1 MKNFLNRFIASFF
14 ILIYSGAFGFAEEL
28 NRSLERG
35 KIRLEH
41 YLDRASL
48 ERSKEKWEE
57 SARKGIE
64 EALSLWENENL
75 QIKESDTK
83 AYEEGRQGAQKYF
96 NSVAGLS
103 YVKWL
108 CKKLEEEQKAGTDG
122 RLKALITA
130 AAKERIEE
138 NRDPESAA
146 REEEAWRAKCARI
159 IEEYGAEW
167 EANSGLMYT
176 ELALQNNRFGLS
188 EGEILEK
195 VKNEKSQIKNRIA
208 VESSLIAQKE
218 GRELLL
224 ELMYDRKSA
233 KNAAAKE
240 AAGAVVRE
248 LSDEV
253 TKKTEEDMNRLFQSL
268 ETQLSEQEADAVGR
282 SQDEWLEKFKAAFNK
297 GLSLWENAETR
308 FLEERSEWEKNAQG
322 VYAKSEESWLTAYRS
337 LKEKRKEWEK
347 NIEEKIKSAEEKLS
361 KESRDYFAEIQ
372 KTLDEYKAVL
382 SETSEKNGY
391 LAEMEAEFY
400 NKTRDLTVVA
410 KEGIE
415 AWGGLWSNR
424 YRGLYSY
431 WKTAVPQEL
440 EEILAENRNSNLKNY
455 DVRNLSQEKIDK
467 IKSELDDWKQKIVN
481 RSIAIYNNTV
491 NFVINDWNRQ
501 ISILN
506 NYMIRYVKDNQ
517 YDDEGRLFTESTR
530 FRFAYDTSDDVINQ
544 KIYELKNL
552 IYKDCESYDDDTS
565 HYYFDK
571 RYYDKCCAE
580 IDNALATF
588 RSRRSQLT
596 DLNRY
601 SAISSKLNE
610 LLSQEKYSEIEAYMD
625 EVCDKTILSR
635 EAHTAKSDY
644 TSCSELISWLKEC
657 LAAKK
662 QGEEAQKALYRLT
675 GVAEIG
681 GENFYNELDTEV
693 VKAKAILQARREEKE
708 IADAV
713 NEYAETTDWSRE
725 SAEQTE
731 AKLISAKNAYNTAY
745 DEYEKAAKTL
755 EGFER
760 NAATAESEMASAM
773 AVLKEK
779 EKAVKEAKEAYDA
792 AMAVTLGVSREVVSL
807 ELLSLVKAFKEKQAK
822 TAAAEKKYFQNLNK
836 AAMETEAAVFIKER
850 NKYVTP
856 LEEKIQDCDKLLQ
869 LELTDGKAF
878 EKTSS
883 ITNDERILSF
893 ASELDSLY
901 RLNVNNEKT
910 FEIVQTKKCL
920 EEYIEYLKKIA
931 EFKKE
936 IVKNGITG
944 ENTQNNPNGQQN
956 QSENELKNYLKV
968 LGEALE
974 ESNSDSTALTL
985 IKDALEKT
993 DEEFERE
1000 MESWKEGNPADM
1012 HSDLKKALQKMAYEA
1027 DEKTQ
1032 SVRKIIL
1039 NRNKFIAEL
1048 KNAFERDK
1056 EAYAQEALVYN
1067 SDEQKANNEKTKKKV
1082 EKLIFENEKSRIKS
1096 SAASYNQVVDFVFSL
1111 KKEGLT
1117 FSSGMGIKLD
1127 NYIDSYIEAESA
1139 RYVLLCGDSFDQN
1152 ALKER
1157 LSQLYRLYEKYGP
1170 EKNLS
1175 DQEVVEYVKLNLEMN
1190 MVQHILNRYDALKH
1204 RWYEHLI
1211 KAGFASDEFLSGSD
1225 RAQMKEILE
1234 SVQNLILENYE
1245 ESMDVQKELLF
1256 AEEIETLNIDADKN
1270 YAEVK
1275 SALDE
1280 TLEGLKSYAVQ
1291 YEQFSTGDGVKTVS
1305 AKQKDLNAAQAEAAE
1320 AEKEYLKAAQKVREE
1335 CEKYNRKAAEIGD
1348 LYKALDEKR
1357 LQKRIAQGVY
1367 DWAQSVY
1374 LENIGNAEDNDYE
1387 TPKERAAAA
1396 DYAYK
1401 KAEISLKV
1409 LEEVLQGKTN
1419 EDNPSEIEKE
1429 FKSYVE
1435 ADKKYYRSLV
1445 LNYEANVTLN
1455 SKRQELKACEIEAQ
1469 TRRLA
1474 VVRGTFFKENS
1485 ENRLVYVT
1493 KNDDGS
1499 YNVRLRRGEDG
1510 NAEVQR
1516 KYLTKKAVTVFN
1528 REINNEEYTKAED
1541 DLYKWYSSMVS
1552 NREVFENVA
1561 IAAMCVMAQNG
1572 WLSPNPFNEEGEY
1585 ITGIGDP
1592 HGIDAEGIY
1601 RGSRTEILW
1610 NTYNSVMSWGGE
1622 SDIAKC
1628 ILFATNSDSVFK
1640 GKIFDYQKTVLK
1652 ERALDRL
1659 EDKMEDIKD
1668 DNTFLK
1674 KILGGRI
1681 RNAKGKAAAAAEDKA
1696 HDLKIGQRYLKNE
1709 YFSQMFGVMG
1719 KSWNAYSAKSARTDE
1734 LNVMMY
1740 GTASVPSEKVSK
1752 EVLIEK
1758 IKSMTQNSKTGI
1770 QSEINELAKEL
1781 TEEVYTDALK
1791 ALEALNASLLAKK
1804 REAYS
1809 SLQKK
1814 YITAKTSQAKKEAEY
1829 QAKVSEECKI
1839 DEDTSKK
1846 LKALAQRASD
1856 KSLSIEQRKAASDEY
1871 DALYSKTA
1879 ESAKK
1884 IEKGL
1889 LKKAK
1894 EIFGNKTVN
1903 TESLYKKLLGHYSDY
1918 INPEKR
1924 ENFFVNENRVT
1935 ENYYASAVTS
1945 FIRMVKE
1952 AETAKNES
1960 LSNVYAAE
1968 LEASYHKFMAE
1979 KSGTVKLMK
1988 EIAKAASNEWNKAE
2002 EKLRVK
2008 YNSWKKDFLKEY
2020 KEKSSKWYDGYEK
2033 FLASKQAWIDKSY
2046 MNAAA
2051 GANEKT
2057 LNQAG
2062 VSVEET
2068 IEKAMESA
2076 KSMRAME
2083 EIKIDAE
2090 ATISEILGLTGLE
2103 KLTSAM
2109 KSLEERLN
2117 EKGMGLYKKKML
2129 SGDTS
2134 VNLSKIQ
2141 LAVNGMEKKL
2151 EASSAKLA
2159 AYQAQRTIDE
2169 TIKGYMER
2177 IDSTNQGM
2185 IDWEKE
2191 LALGAGYQWS
2201 PNGIRRS
2208 VVDGAT
2214 VWKVTYTDQSMR
2226 MYQNYTT
2233 SSPTIELNIEGLLNL
2248 GSAQVMA
2255 VVAQAQLELSK
2266 WGEKIFG
2273 VQKEYVPDSDDERGQ
2288 KRLSEAK
2295 EKIKSFKGKNF
2306 EDLSEAERQYYNEA
2320 LASLYTVEGG
2330 EIYEHIGEASDGK
2343 NDTKIAKASIR
2354 SEYGS
2359 GQIGLILLD
2368 FNENQR
2374 EEAKGW
2380 AEVALPLWEQKLWD
2394 GDNAPNIRI
2403 VAELATD
2410 VAGCIVSTAA
2420 PGIGAV
2426 AAAGMQV
2433 QTALIFASLDYGLG
2447 YKSAPEIGNEL
2458 GKKIAM
2464 TTIETAISLGASGYT
2479 KTANRLARIALDT
2492 GVSAANTTARTAV
2505 VNTDFSNLSFDNSS
2519 FKSSMGSWSTWQGTA
2534 AAGIGS
2540 AVGNGIEQVALGSRS
2555 YQSGTLLFSK
2565 GAGLTG
2571 SQIENLMSMSEF
2583 MGNVAKSYGEY
2594 KLTGRTTIN
2603 VLDIADLG
2611 LNIDGQKV
2619 HAGLLEYTIGG
2630 ENSGLR
2636 LGSGGTNFSY
2646 GKLAGA
2652 FKGINTAAE
2661 IVNKYLK
2668 TDKKVALSENKANNI
2683 YEAEKKGEE
2692 TSEKELTG
2700 KEETEESSIEEMEKE
2715 GLNPEPVKDENAEK
2729 KTEGQKAVEEITGT
2743 IEQQKEDSE
2752 EQKEVEKKV
2761 QEAKKENTE
2770 ERKESEANEPKNTM
2784 DMLKEFFEQNE
2795 MIRDL
2800 LEKTEKLFVKSNM
2813 LDKSVSDQ
2821 NELLQKKEKNVISK
2835 EHPSNQKDFDDRFN
2849 FKGERNSESCQTN
2862 VLINAFAQIT
2872 DISDEVLER
2881 AVTEWKKNDWITKEG
2896 VPRDLNKM
2904 SMRLAKLLN
2913 LDKHYGNPGKY
2924 DVNGNWKREEY
2935 EINNIMPKEFDGTIK
2950 SDTLNKDFSI
2960 GVLQLYNKKFNSTHY
2975 VFWSK
2980 KSGIIDSL
2988 DPKRVEAQGYKVVN
3002 FKPLKLYNNWQE

>member
-1 MKNFLNRFIASFF
+1 MKNFLNRLIASFF

-28 NRSLERG
+28 HRGLERG
-35 KIRLEH
+35 KIRLEY

-48 ERSKEKWEE
+48 ERSSEKWEE

-64 EALSLWENENL
+64 EALGLWESENL

-83 AYEEGRQGAQKYF
+83 AYEKERQGAQKYF

-130 AAKERIEE
+130 AAKERIAE

-146 REEEAWRAKCARI
+146 REEEAWRTKCAQI
-159 IEEYGAEW
+159 IEEYSAEW
-167 EANSGLMYT
+167 EADNNLLYT

-195 VKNEKSQIKNRIA
+195 VKNEKAQIKNRIA
-208 VESSLIAQKE
+208 VESRLTAQKE
-218 GRELLL
+218 GRTLLL
-224 ELMYDRKSA
+224 ELMYDRTSA

-240 AAGAVVRE
+240 AARAVVQE

-282 SQDEWLEKFKAAFNK
+282 NQDEWLEKFKAAFNK
-297 GLSLWENAETR
+297 GLSLWENAETK

-322 VYAKSEESWLTAYRS
+322 VYVKSEESWLTAYRS

-347 NIEEKIKSAEEKLS
+347 NIEEKIKSAEEKLH
-361 KESRDYFAEIQ
+361 KESRDYLAEIQ

-391 LAEMEAEFY
+391 LAQMEAEFY
-400 NKTRDLTVVA
+400 NKTRDMTVVA

-440 EEILAENRNSNLKNY
+440 EEILAADRNSNLKNY
-455 DVRNLSQEKIDK
+455 DIRNLNREKIDK

-481 RSIAIYNNTV
+481 RSIQIYNNTV

-544 KIYELKNL
+544 KISELKRA
-552 IYKDCESYDDDTS
+552 IYNSNNS
-565 HYYFDK
+565 SFFQ

-580 IDNALATF
+580 IDNAAATF
-588 RSRRSQLT
+588 RDRRSQFT
-596 DLNRY
+596 NLNRY
-601 SAISSKLNE
+601 NEISSKLNG

-635 EAHTAKSDY
+635 EAHTVKSDY

-693 VKAKAILQARREEKE
+693 VKAKAVLQARREEKE

-725 SAEQTE
+725 SAKQTE

-755 EGFER
+755 EEFER
-760 NAATAESEMASAM
+760 NAAAAEREMASAM
-773 AVLKEK
+773 TVLREK

-807 ELLSLVKAFKEKQAK
+807 ELLSLVKAFKERQAK
-822 TAAAEKKYFQNLNK
+822 KAAAEKKYFQNLNK
-836 AAMETEAAVFIKER
+836 AAMETEAANSIKEK

-856 LEEKIQDCDKLLQ
+856 LEEKIQGCDKLLQ

-936 IVKNGITG
+936 TVENGITG
-944 ENTQNNPNGQQN
+944 ENAQNNSNGQQN
-956 QSENELKNYLKV
+956 QSENELKNYLRV
-968 LGEALE
+968 LREALE
-974 ESNSDSTALTL
+974 ESDSDATALTL

-1032 SVRKIIL
+1032 AVRKIIL

-1157 LSQLYRLYEKYGP
+1157 LSQLNRLYEKYGP

-1190 MVQHILNRYDALKH
+1190 MVQHILNRYDALKY

-1211 KAGFASDEFLSGSD
+1211 KAGFASDEYLSGSD
-1225 RAQMKEILE
+1225 RAQIKEILE

-1245 ESMDVQKELLF
+1245 ESIDVQKELLF
-1256 AEEIETLNIDADKN
+1256 AEEIETLNGDADKN

-1280 TLEGLKSYAVQ
+1280 TLESLKSYAAQ
-1291 YEQFSTGDGVKTVS
+1291 YEQFSVKDGLHTVS

-1320 AEKEYLKAAQKVREE
+1320 AEKEYLKAARKVREE
-1335 CEKYNRKAAEIGD
+1335 CEKYNRKAAEIGE

-1419 EDNPSEIEKE
+1419 EDNPSEIEEE
-1429 FKSYVE
+1429 FKSYIE

-1469 TRRLA
+1469 TKRLA
-1474 VVRGTFFKENS
+1474 AVRGTFFNENS

-1493 KNDDGS
+1493 KNADGS
-1499 YNVRLRRGEDG
+1499 YNLKLRRGEDS

-1516 KYLTKKAVTVFN
+1516 EYLTQKAVTVVN
-1528 REINNEEYTKAED
+1528 HEINNEEYTKAED
-1541 DLYKWYSSMVS
+1541 DLYKWYNSMIS
-1552 NREVFENVA
+1552 NSGNFENVA
-1561 IAAMCVMAQNG
+1561 LAAMCVMANNG
-1572 WLSPNPFNEEGEY
+1572 WLSPSPFNEEGEY

-1592 HGIDAEGIY
+1592 HGIDAEVRY
-1601 RGSRTEILW
+1601 RRYRTEILW
-1610 NTYNSVMSWGGE
+1610 NTYNAVMSWGGE
-1622 SDIAKC
+1622 SEIAKC
-1628 ILFATNSDSVFK
+1628 ILFATNSDSVFRN
-1640 GKIFDYQKTVLK
+1640 KIFDYQKTVLK

-1659 EDKMEDIKD
+1659 EDKMDDIKD
-1668 DNTFLK
+1668 DNTFLRK
-1674 KILGGRI
+1674 VFRGRFTI

-1696 HDLKIGQRYLKNE
+1696 YDLKIAQRCLKND
-1709 YFSQMFGVMG
+1709 YFSQMAGVMVNS
-1719 KSWNAYSAKSARTDE
+1719 KNANSAKSARTAE
-1734 LNVMMY
+1734 FNVMMY
-1740 GTASVPSEKVSK
+1740 GTASVPNGKVSTAI
-1752 EVLIEK
+1752 LIEK

-1770 QSEINELAKEL
+1770 QREINELAKEL

-1814 YITAKTSQAKKEAEY
+1814 YIAAKTSQAEKEAEY

-1960 LSNVYAAE
+1960 LLKAYTTE
-1968 LEASYHKFMAE
+1968 LESSYYKLMAE

-1988 EIAKAASNEWNKAE
+1988 EIAKVASNEWNKAE

-2020 KEKSSKWYDGYEK
+2020 KEKKSQWYDGYEK

-2343 NDTKIAKASIR
+2343 NDAKIAKASIR
-2354 SEYGS
+2354 NEYGS

-2420 PGIGAV
+2420 PGVGAV

-2433 QTALIFASLDYGLG
+2433 QTALIFAGLDYGLG
-2447 YKSAPEIGNEL
+2447 YKSASEVGNEL

-2464 TTIETAISLGASGYT
+2464 TTIETAISLGASGYV
-2479 KTANRLARIALDT
+2479 KTTNRIARIALDT

-2540 AVGNGIEQVALGSRS
+2540 AVGNGIEQAALGSRS

-2611 LNIDGQKV
+2611 LNINGQKV

-2630 ENSGLR
+2630 ENFGLR

-2661 IVNKYLK
+2661 IVNKHLK
-2668 TDKKVALSENKANNI
+2668 TDKKGMLSENKANNI

-2692 TSEKELTG
+2692 TSEKELTD
-2700 KEETEESSIEEMEKE
+2700 KEETEESSIEEMGKD

-2800 LEKTEKLFVKSNM
+2800 LEKTEKLFERKNT
-2813 LDKSVSDQ
+2813 LGK
-2821 NELLQKKEKNVISK
+2821 LLIKKEKLYNLKKQK
-2835 EHPSNQKDFDDRFN
+2835 ELETKYGYDNTLCYATDLFNLYILSANMTDKQIDDYFIGSEIEKFIEKPSGYTIFD
-2849 FKGERNSESCQTN
+2849 KLS
-2862 VLINAFAQIT
+2862 
-2872 DISDEVLER
+2872 
-2881 AVTEWKKNDWITKEG
+2881 
-2896 VPRDLNKM
+2896 M
-2904 SMRLAKLLN
+2904 SIAKSLD
-2913 LDKHYGNPGKY
+2913 LDKYYNYVYPKENGRKQLFYDSEKAYYSSKY
-2924 DVNGNWKREEY
+2924 DYAIGFCYSSEESY
-2935 EINNIMPKEFDGTIK
+2935 
-2950 SDTLNKDFSI
+2950 
-2960 GVLQLYNKKFNSTHY
+2960 
-2975 VFWSK
+2975 
-2980 KSGIIDSL
+2980 KSGAVPCHYI
-2988 DPKRVEAQGYKVVN
+2988 
-3002 FKPLKLYNNWQE
+3002 LYNNENKYNPGLNDYFIGKIAPLQRLPVIK